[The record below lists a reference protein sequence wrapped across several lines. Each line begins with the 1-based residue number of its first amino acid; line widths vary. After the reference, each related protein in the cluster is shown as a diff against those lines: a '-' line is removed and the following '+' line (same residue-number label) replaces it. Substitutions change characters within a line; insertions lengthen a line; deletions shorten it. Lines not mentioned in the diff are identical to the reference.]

1 MKIKKYLP
9 AVIIALGI
17 IAILVIWG
25 RRQNS
30 STVTGNTDKIFFYG
44 DTCPHCKNVEEFM
57 ATNGTRNKLAFQEL
71 EVYNNQANA
80 QLLGQTAKKCG
91 LDTDAG
97 IGVPFF
103 YDGNKCLMGDQEI
116 INYFKQL

>member
-9 AVIIALGI
+9 AIIIALVI
-17 IAILVIWG
+17 IAILLIWG
-25 RRQNS
+25 RQQNS
-30 STVTGNTDKIFFYG
+30 STAVSSTDKIFFYG

-57 ATNGTRNKLAFQEL
+57 AANGTRNKLSFQEL

-80 QLLGQTAKKCG
+80 KLLGQTAQKCG
-91 LDTDAG
+91 LDTSAG

-103 YDGNKCLMGDQEI
+103 YDGSKCLMGDQDI